1 MGMNVNRLALS
12 SGQMETI
19 QARLNDIIT
28 HRWRKLHRSTTK
40 YWWPIH
46 IIQGPPWA
54 FLRQSASSRDLR
66 KKRAA
71 SIGVRVKLTKS
82 DTRMAK
88 ATVTP

>member
-1 MGMNVNRLALS
+1 MGMKVNRLALS
-12 SGQMETI
+12 SGQMETT
-19 QARLNDIIT
+19 QARLNDMIT
-28 HRWRKLHRSTTK
+28 HRWRRLHRSTAR

-46 IIQGPPWA
+46 IIHGPPWA
-54 FLRQSASSRDLR
+54 FLRRSASLFDRR
-66 KKRAA
+66 RNRAA

>member
-1 MGMNVNRLALS
+1 MGMKVNRLALS
-12 SGQMETI
+12 SGQMETT
-19 QARLNDIIT
+19 QARLNDMIT

-54 FLRQSASSRDLR
+54 FLRRSASSRDLR